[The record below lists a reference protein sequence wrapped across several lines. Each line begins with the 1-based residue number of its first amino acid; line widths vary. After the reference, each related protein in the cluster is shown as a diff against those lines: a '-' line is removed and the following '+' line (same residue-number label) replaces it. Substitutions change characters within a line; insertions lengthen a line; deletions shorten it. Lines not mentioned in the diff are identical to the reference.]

1 MSIDLET
8 LHQNATTV
16 ALRAGAIREAKAR
29 EAEAGKALLTAVLAK
44 VGTEAL
50 RGIATRPVIRERMW
64 WPDSV
69 STDSETTRA
78 SWAGI
83 CVAGQAK
90 PTQDHPRANTGDYEG
105 DGLFLVL
112 EDGLIS
118 WRCLGWGGTWSR
130 WQGASSEAEA
140 AETPLT
146 IDEVARTYDVPA
158 IVTTLAEA
166 FAKAA
171 NKGND
176 VAERLVADAEKMHNL
191 ALLICGGAE

>member
-8 LHQNATTV
+8 LHQNANKV

-29 EAEAGKALLTAVLAK
+29 EAEAGKALLTAVLARI
-44 VGTEAL
+44 GTEAL
-50 RGIATRPVIRERMW
+50 RAVATRPVIRERMW

-83 CVAGQAK
+83 CVAGQARA
-90 PTQDHPRANTGDYEG
+90 TMDHPRANTGDYEG
-105 DGLFLVL
+105 DGLFLAI

-140 AETPLT
+140 TETPRSLE
-146 IDEVARTYDVPA
+146 EVARTYDVPKS
-158 IVTTLAEA
+158 VAELSAA

-171 NKGND
+171 AHDDGR
-176 VAERLVADAEKMHNL
+176 AERFTADAERMHAL
-191 ALLICGGAE
+191 ARLVTGGAQ

>member
-16 ALRAGAIREAKAR
+16 ALRAGAIREAKAK

-50 RGIATRPVIRERMW
+50 RGIATRPVIRERTW

-105 DGLFLVL
+105 DGLFLCI

-146 IDEVARTYDVPA
+146 LEEVARTYDVPA

>member
-1 MSIDLET
+1 MTIDLET
-8 LHQNATTV
+8 LHQNATKV
-16 ALRAGAIREAKAR
+16 ALRAGAIREAKAK
-29 EAEAGKALLTAVLAK
+29 EAEAGKELLAAVLAR

-90 PTQDHPRANTGDYEG
+90 PSQDHPRANAGDYEG
-105 DGLFLVL
+105 DGLFLCL
-112 EDGLIS
+112 EDGVIS

-146 IDEVARTYDVPA
+146 LDEVTRTYDVPA
-158 IVTTLAEA
+158 IVTALAEA

-171 NKGND
+171 AKGND
-176 VAERLVADAEKMHNL
+176 VAERLVADAEKMRNL
-191 ALLICGGAE
+191 ALLIAGGAE

>member
-16 ALRAGAIREAKAR
+16 ALRAGAIREAKAK

-50 RGIATRPVIRERMW
+50 RGIATRPVIRERTW

-83 CVAGQAK
+83 CVAGQARA
-90 PTQDHPRANTGDYEG
+90 TMDHPRANTGDYEG
-105 DGLFLVL
+105 DGLFLAI

-140 AETPLT
+140 TETPLT
-146 IDEVARTYDVPA
+146 LEEVARTYDVPK
-158 IVTTLAEA
+158 IVAELSEA

-171 NKGND
+171 AKDDGRAARLSQD
-176 VAERLVADAEKMHNL
+176 AERMHALARLVT
-191 ALLICGGAE
+191 GGAQ